1 MSAQGSGHNGDKML
15 QISTFYVGEVL
26 YGIDINKVQEIN
38 KLTDI
43 TTVPLAPAFVRGVVN
58 LRGRIVTIIDLGYKL
73 TRKRTVD
80 TSDTKNIIV
89 ESKGEYLGLMVDRIW
104 DVVQTDTEAISAPP
118 ANIGGVQG
126 KLFRGVIQRDRELVG
141 ILDIERILAEEALER
156 E

>member
-1 MSAQGSGHNGDKML
+1 M
-15 QISTFYVGEVL
+15 QISTFYIGDVL

-38 KLTDI
+38 KLADLTV
-43 TTVPLAPAFVRGVVN
+43 VPLSPAFVRGVLN
-58 LRGRIVTIIDLGYKL
+58 LRGRIVTVIDLGYKL
-73 TRKRTVD
+73 RKQRTEA
-80 TSDTKNIIV
+80 TPDTKNIIV

-104 DVVQTDTEAISAPP
+104 DVVQAQDDAISPPP

-141 ILDIERILAEEALER
+141 ILDIERILADESADR